1 MYSVNSQEMVSVA
14 FHNVKEM
21 ENILTDPSKNDLNG
35 SSHNNI
41 NDPYKYFVSTN
52 VLVVA
57 LSITPVVMSSLPVV
71 LNFHEPS

>member
-1 MYSVNSQEMVSVA
+1 MA
-14 FHNVKEM
+14 FQNLKEM

-52 VLVVA
+52 LLVVA
-57 LSITPVVMSSLPVV
+57 LSFTPVVMSSLPVFFN
-71 LNFHEPS
+71 LHEPS